1 MPQHVYIIGA
11 KGLGNYGG
19 YETFVDKLTEYHEN
33 NPHIRY
39 HIACKANGT
48 GAMDEEKLHG
58 VKTLDSEDFIYHNA
72 YCHKVEIPAHIG
84 PAQTVIYDCK
94 AFEWA
99 ISDIKKNNIE
109 HPIVYIL
116 ACRIGLFINKYVKE
130 LHALGGRCYI
140 NPDGH
145 EWMRS
150 KWSKPI
156 KAYWKYSEG
165 RMVRYADLIICDS
178 KAIEKYIREEYIKY
192 KPKTTFIAYGAEV
205 VQETVKDEPLTDIY
219 KKWADKNKVNPDQ
232 YYLMVGRFVPE
243 NNYET
248 VLRELLASETNKDLI
263 IITTPNEKFAKALDD
278 KLHWSRDSRIKFVG
292 TVYDEALL
300 KEIRLHAFAYI
311 HGHSVGG
318 TNPSL
323 LEALG
328 ATEINLLYDCD
339 FNREVAEASALYW
352 TKETGNLTAIINK
365 VDTMLP
371 EAGKKL
377 GQLAKDRIRTSY
389 SWGKICDAY
398 EDVFR
403 S

>member
-1 MPQHVYIIGA
+1 
-11 KGLGNYGG
+11 
-19 YETFVDKLTEYHEN
+19 
-33 NPHIRY
+33 
-39 HIACKANGT
+39 
-48 GAMDEEKLHG
+48 
-58 VKTLDSEDFIYHNA
+58 
-72 YCHKVEIPAHIG
+72 
-84 PAQTVIYDCK
+84 
-94 AFEWA
+94 
-99 ISDIKKNNIE
+99 
-109 HPIVYIL
+109 
-116 ACRIGLFINKYVKE
+116 
-130 LHALGGRCYI
+130 
-140 NPDGH
+140 
-145 EWMRS
+145 
-150 KWSKPI
+150 
-156 KAYWKYSEG
+156 
-165 RMVRYADLIICDS
+165 
-178 KAIEKYIREEYIKY
+178 
-192 KPKTTFIAYGAEV
+192 
-205 VQETVKDEPLTDIY
+205 
-219 KKWADKNKVNPDQ
+219 
-232 YYLMVGRFVPE
+232 
-243 NNYET
+243 
-248 VLRELLASETNKDLI
+248 
-263 IITTPNEKFAKALDD
+263 
-278 KLHWSRDSRIKFVG
+278 
-292 TVYDEALL
+292 LL